1 MAGTQAGEGGDTAHT
16 TPLQDMFWHARP
28 GAELH
33 CSVAVLVY
41 KSSSLCWL
49 CSPLGPLG
57 GPRGG
62 DRRCSKDDV
71 LQSRILLS

>member
-33 CSVAVLVY
+33 GSVAVFGV
-41 KSSSLCWL
+41 
-49 CSPLGPLG
+49 
-57 GPRGG
+57 
-62 DRRCSKDDV
+62 
-71 LQSRILLS
+71 